1 MVEYLI
7 QKNINGAIGAA
18 NKPRYVLEVCNFSE
32 GTTIKESGNN
42 EGGNNEMGFVKQ
54 KDRKCM
60 SSHGNAKGV

>member
-32 GTTIKESGNN
+32 GTTIKE
-42 EGGNNEMGFVKQ
+42 GGTRRAETMRWV
-54 KDRKCM
+54 
-60 SSHGNAKGV
+60 S